1 MSDDGQDIA
10 KSFETGIEDL
20 VPAPLRKVL
29 SSKKTSGPNA
39 TVKQLNDASDAAWR
53 KKVADSFK
61 PSANPKL
68 GQKKKATKKSVTK
81 KKAAKR

>member
-1 MSDDGQDIA
+1 MSNDGQQIA
-10 KSFETGIEDL
+10 QSFATGIEDL

-29 SSKKTSGPNA
+29 SSKKSSAPNA

-68 GQKKKATKKSVTK
+68 GQRKKATKKSTQK
-81 KKAAKR
+81 KRAAKR